1 MKKCVILLVIVIIFS
16 MECVVRMV
24 EGEILSKTQSIVY
37 RFGDAS
43 VPPQFHRSY
52 SITITEDTLSVVVD
66 SYGDVLHQKS
76 FPFTV
81 DDFTKVKQM
90 IKKHKIGNVNLGED
104 DGCTGGTTE
113 SLALYGINGI
123 LFSGTVYHCG
133 GNDCGNLGGDI
144 KSLAEGIKIFV
155 PGLRKMLQDSPL

>member
-16 MECVVRMV
+16 MECVVKMD
-24 EGEILSKTQSIVY
+24 ESEILLKTQSIVY
-37 RFGDAS
+37 LFVDAS

-90 IKKHKIGNVNLGED
+90 IQKHKIGKKLF
-104 DGCTGGTTE
+104 GGFFK
-113 SLALYGINGI
+113 Y
-123 LFSGTVYHCG
+123 Y
-133 GNDCGNLGGDI
+133 
-144 KSLAEGIKIFV
+144 
-155 PGLRKMLQDSPL
+155 